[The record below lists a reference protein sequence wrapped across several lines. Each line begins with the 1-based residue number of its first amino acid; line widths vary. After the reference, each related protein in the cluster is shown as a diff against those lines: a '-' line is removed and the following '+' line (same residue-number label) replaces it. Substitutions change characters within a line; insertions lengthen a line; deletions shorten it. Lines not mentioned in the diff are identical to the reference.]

1 MKLQATDAGLPG
13 AAHGQGWKVPLLS
26 SIRAV
31 VALGLGMV
39 ILLSGHTSFFPWLSL
54 PTSDNPFEHLRAHCA
69 NATPISSHTFLARQR
84 ALAQVLHR
92 ERIGA
97 YIVEPGASSTYFAS
111 VSARQWHT
119 SERVFLVVITPAVD
133 RISGDVEARVSVLAP
148 EFEQDRARL
157 LGIPSKYPIRYIT
170 WAEEQSPYETL
181 VDTLGKD
188 VGVIAADE
196 AIRLFVS
203 EGLKGAGK
211 GRLDVKMAPRSI
223 RALRERKGEEE
234 LALMRCANE
243 PNVEAVWQ
251 VTLLAIRAVRERMYI
266 GIRESE
272 VGRMMSLALGT
283 AGLQNTFALVQF
295 GENAALPHGSGSDR
309 VLRADDM
316 VLIDTGG
323 SLHNYESDVTR
334 TFALPE
340 SVVPA
345 EHVRIWE
352 TVAKVQAHAFSV
364 ARRGVEAR
372 AVDQAARSYMDAQ
385 QAGMS
390 RYFSHRLGHGIGLE
404 GHEAP
409 YLRRGA
415 DNTRGLEAG
424 NAMSDEPG
432 IYILG
437 KVGVRLEDCFYISE
451 IGDPVLLTSGVGG
464 FARDLLHP

>member
-1 MKLQATDAGLPG
+1 MKTQATDAQAVFPASRRKMPQTL
-13 AAHGQGWKVPLLS
+13 AFF
-26 SIRAV
+26 RAV
-31 VALGLGMV
+31 VVLGLVFIGL
-39 ILLSGHTSFFPWLSL
+39 ISPGYFSDLTSTFTPDD
-54 PTSDNPFEHLRAHCA
+54 DNPFEHLRAHCA
-69 NATPISSHTFLARQR
+69 HSKPISAQTFVDRQVALAR
-84 ALAQVLHR
+84 VLH
-92 ERIGA
+92 ENGIGA
-97 YIVEPGASSTYFAS
+97 YVAEPGASATYFAN
-111 VSARQWHT
+111 VSTRQWHT
-119 SERVFLVVITPAVD
+119 SERVFLVAISPVVD
-133 RISGDVEARVSVLAP
+133 EDHGNVRARVSVLAP
-148 EFEQDRARL
+148 KFEEDRARL
-157 LGIPSKYPIRYIT
+157 LGIPSMDPIEYVT
-170 WAEEQSPYETL
+170 WAEEKNPYETL
-181 VDTLGKD
+181 LDTLGNH

-203 EGLKGAGK
+203 EGLKDAGK

-223 RALRERKGEEE
+223 RALRERKGPEE

-243 PNVEAVWQ
+243 

-266 GIRESE
+266 GIREST
-272 VGRMMSLALGT
+272 VGQMMSLALGT

-334 TFALPE
+334 TFALPD
-340 SVVPA
+340 SVIPG

-352 TVAKVQAHAFSV
+352 TVSKVQAHAFSV
-364 ARRGVEAR
+364 ARKGVEAR
-372 AVDQAARSYMDAQ
+372 AVDEAARAYMDDQ

-415 DNTRGLEAG
+415 DNTHRLEAG

-451 IGDPVLLTSGVGG
+451 IGEAVLLTSGVGG

>member
-1 MKLQATDAGLPG
+1 MKAQATDAQAIFPTSRRKMPQML
-13 AAHGQGWKVPLLS
+13 AFF
-26 SIRAV
+26 RAV
-31 VALGLGMV
+31 VVLGLVFIGL
-39 ILLSGHTSFFPWLSL
+39 ISPGYFSDLTSTFTPDD
-54 PTSDNPFEHLRAHCA
+54 DNPFEHLRAHCA
-69 NATPISSHTFLARQR
+69 HSKPIS
-84 ALAQVLHR
+84 AQSLSIDR
-92 ERIGA
+92 LRLLESCMKTGL
-97 YIVEPGASSTYFAS
+97 EPISP
-111 VSARQWHT
+111 
-119 SERVFLVVITPAVD
+119 VVDDENHGNV
-133 RISGDVEARVSVLAP
+133 RARVSVLAP
-148 EFEQDRARL
+148 KFEEDRARL
-157 LGIPSKYPIRYIT
+157 LGIPSMDPIEYVT
-170 WAEEQSPYETL
+170 WAEEKTH
-181 VDTLGKD
+181 
-188 VGVIAADE
+188 E

-203 EGLKGAGK
+203 EGLKDAGR

-223 RALRERKGEEE
+223 RALRERKGPEE

-243 PNVEAVWQ
+243 

-266 GIRESE
+266 GIREST
-272 VGRMMSLALGT
+272 VGQMMSLALGT

-323 SLHNYESDVTR
+323 SLHHYESDVTR
-334 TFALPE
+334 TFALPD
-340 SVVPA
+340 SVIPG

-352 TVAKVQAHAFSV
+352 TVSKVQAHAFSV
-364 ARRGVEAR
+364 ARKGVEAR
-372 AVDQAARSYMDAQ
+372 AVDEAARAYMDDQ

-415 DNTRGLEAG
+415 DNTHRLEAG

-432 IYILG
+432 IYMLG

-451 IGDPVLLTSGVGG
+451 IGEAVLLTSGVGG